1 MKIVDLLNESVT
13 DKNVLVIDDSWGY
26 HQNSQ
31 LGSNPGGLFDNQ
43 KTGKKVY
50 FKTYKNHKQIA
61 AEYASAKIHE
71 LMGVKILPITI
82 AKITNSSFLG
92 EHSDVHP
99 GNFGIASEWNPNLQV
114 LSHNFY
120 QIDEDDANHLGKSYI
135 AAILC
140 ENWDVIGLA
149 VDNQLRDVATKE
161 LISVD
166 HGGSFHFRAMGGDKD
181 YNHGDIA
188 TKETLRQYGAAAD
201 VFNFVFEK
209 FPKAETSGLQ
219 HLMRIR
225 HGDVQKIFN
234 DAGYPNAA
242 EMTNIVMSRA
252 ALLLEHYSS
261 GDKHEN

>member
-1 MKIVDLLNESVT
+1 MKIVDLLNESVM
-13 DKNVLVIDDSWGY
+13 DKNVLVIDDSWEY

-82 AKITNSSFLG
+82 AKITNSAFLG

-140 ENWDVIGLA
+140 ENWDIIGMV

-166 HGGSFHFRAMGGDKD
+166 HGGSFHFRAMGGNKD
-181 YNHGDIA
+181 YRSWRYRHKGNI
-188 TKETLRQYGAAAD
+188 
-201 VFNFVFEK
+201 
-209 FPKAETSGLQ
+209 TSIW
-219 HLMRIR
+219 RR
-225 HGDVQKIFN
+225 
-234 DAGYPNAA
+234 
-242 EMTNIVMSRA
+242 SRRV
-252 ALLLEHYSS
+252 
-261 GDKHEN
+261 